1 CLDPFVSWHSNQSDT
16 AVLWSP
22 HEEQTPGIRV
32 PKDIVESVLS
42 LKCPG
47 VPPIHNCQN
56 VLAGLIVQLDRPTV
70 FEQILTALP
79 VYTKPPLTS
88 QGHCIILNCV
98 PLHGRKDLKS
108 LSLGHLRA
116 ILITDHLAGLL
127 QAQGINVQLVPA
139 FVNEE
144 IHQFLHQIQV
154 DWPSRS
160 EAFQV
165 PEDILTLKETLC
177 QCQYTTFIQ
186 ADQDEIVCKL
196 HLKEFLEKQEELEG
210 YDPNLDVFLV
220 TEEKLHHVAE
230 LQRVAQQCTE
240 DAPGVCCSIVH
251 IVNNEEAF
259 QQQKVDLLWR
269 LLAQPQSF
277 INHQKHLV
285 CGPVKITCTDS
296 CMNAFQYY
304 QLRHSQ
310 MYKASVLKYGDLSK
324 DASWMKVISVLT
336 SAAIRFEM
344 LSIVHQNQVFLDVE
358 ESNISMKGTKGGA
371 FVMYNCARLATLFET
386 YQRSVEQ
393 GLYPVFPPSSE
404 LNYSSLREEGEW
416 LLLFNSILPFQ
427 EVLTHVTQLLLPT
440 GGLRITVSTE
450 AICKF
455 LIQLSM
461 DFSSYYNRVHIL
473 GEPRPHLFSQMFA
486 RLQLMRAVREV
497 FHSALATFHLPPLSQ
512 I

>member
-1 CLDPFVSWHSNQSDT
+1 METTDSRLRVSETLAAFN
-16 AVLWSP
+16 AVLKGKAGDGARASLWFKESSARNLRSRDFLAP
-22 HEEQTPGIRV
+22 RAALRAIFANGQV

-230 LQRVAQQCTE
+230 LQRVAQQCT
-240 DAPGVCCSIVH
+240 
-251 IVNNEEAF
+251 
-259 QQQKVDLLWR
+259 
-269 LLAQPQSF
+269 
-277 INHQKHLV
+277 KHLV

>member
-1 CLDPFVSWHSNQSDT
+1 METTDSRLRVPETLAAFN
-16 AVLWSP
+16 AVLKGKAGDGARASLWFKESSARNLRSRDFLAP
-22 HEEQTPGIRV
+22 RAALRAIFANGQV

-56 VLAGLIVQLDRPTV
+56 VPAGLIVQLDRPTV

-154 DWPSRS
+154 DWPSGS

-230 LQRVAQQCTE
+230 LQRVAQQCT
-240 DAPGVCCSIVH
+240 
-251 IVNNEEAF
+251 
-259 QQQKVDLLWR
+259 
-269 LLAQPQSF
+269 
-277 INHQKHLV
+277 KHLV

-324 DASWMKVISVLT
+324 DASWTKVISVLT

-386 YQRSVEQ
+386 YQRSAEQ
-393 GLYPVFPPSSE
+393 GLYPAFPQSSE

>member
-1 CLDPFVSWHSNQSDT
+1 MFVSLF
-16 AVLWSP
+16 AVEFLCLFC
-22 HEEQTPGIRV
+22 TNR
-32 PKDIVESVLS
+32 
-42 LKCPG
+42 
-47 VPPIHNCQN
+47 
-56 VLAGLIVQLDRPTV
+56 
-70 FEQILTALP
+70 
-79 VYTKPPLTS
+79 
-88 QGHCIILNCV
+88 
-98 PLHGRKDLKS
+98 
-108 LSLGHLRA
+108 
-116 ILITDHLAGLL
+116 
-127 QAQGINVQLVPA
+127 INVQLIPA

-154 DWPSRS
+154 DWPSGS
-160 EAFQV
+160 EASQV

-210 YDPNLDVFLV
+210 YDPNLDVFLGNLLGTAV
-220 TEEKLHHVAE
+220 F
-230 LQRVAQQCTE
+230 LQE

-277 INHQKHLV
+277 INHQ
-285 CGPVKITCTDS
+285 S
-296 CMNAFQYY
+296 
-304 QLRHSQ
+304 
-310 MYKASVLKYGDLSK
+310 
-324 DASWMKVISVLT
+324 LT
-336 SAAIRFEM
+336 YFLANKN
-344 LSIVHQNQVFLDVE
+344 LLLLPQVFLDVE

-393 GLYPVFPPSSE
+393 GLYPVFPQSSE

-427 EVLTHVTQLLLPT
+427 EVLTHVTQLLLPS

-450 AICKF
+450 AVSWDIEWQNVTAPF
-455 LIQLSM
+455 PSLILFDFYHVLGI
-461 DFSSYYNRVHIL
+461 DFSM
-473 GEPRPHLFSQMFA
+473 LFQNPN
-486 RLQLMRAVREV
+486 
-497 FHSALATFHLPPLSQ
+497 TNCC
-512 I
+512 

>member
-1 CLDPFVSWHSNQSDT
+1 METADGRLRVSEALAAFN
-16 AVLWSP
+16 AVLRGKAGDGAGASVWFKESSARNLRSRDFLAP
-22 HEEQTPGIRV
+22 RAALRAIFANAQV
-32 PKDIVESVLS
+32 PKDIVESILS

-47 VPPIHNCQN
+47 MPPIHSCQT
-56 VLAGLIVQLDRPTV
+56 VPAGLTVQLDRPTI
-70 FEQILTALP
+70 FEQVLTALP

-98 PLHGRKDLKS
+98 PLRGLKDLKS

-116 ILITDHLAGLL
+116 ILVTDHLAGLL
-127 QAQGINVQLVPA
+127 QAQGIDVQLVPA

-154 DWPSRS
+154 DWPSGS
-160 EAFQV
+160 EASQV
-165 PEDILTLKETLC
+165 AEDILALKETLC
-177 QCQYTTFIQ
+177 QCPYTTIIQ

-196 HLKEFLEKQEELEG
+196 HLKEFLEKQEGLEG

-220 TEEKLHHVAE
+220 TEEKLYQVAE
-230 LQRVAQQCTE
+230 LQRVARQCT
-240 DAPGVCCSIVH
+240 
-251 IVNNEEAF
+251 
-259 QQQKVDLLWR
+259 
-269 LLAQPQSF
+269 
-277 INHQKHLV
+277 KHLV

-324 DASWMKVISVLT
+324 DASWTKVISILT
-336 SAAIRFEM
+336 SAAIRFDM

-358 ESNISMKGTKGGA
+358 ESNISTKGTKGGA
-371 FVMYNCARLATLFET
+371 FVMYNCARLATLFDT
-386 YQRSVEQ
+386 YQRSVEE
-393 GLYPVFPPSSE
+393 GLYPVFPQSSE

-427 EVLTHVTQLLLPT
+427 EVLTQIMQFLLPS
-440 GGLRITVSTE
+440 GGIRITVSTQ

-497 FHSALATFHLPPLSQ
+497 FHSALATFHLPPLNQ